1 MDTSA
6 SAGASGDTA
15 TSLLNKMTASVPEK
29 PSSSSDCA
37 DLLILEPLAGFT
49 WTFSML
55 AQSAGTA
62 AQYFASTAPDM
73 ASFSDSDSAANAI
86 STKL

>member
-15 TSLLNKMTASVPEK
+15 TTLLNEMTASVPDE
-29 PSSSSDCA
+29 PSSSS
-37 DLLILEPLAGFT
+37 DLLILEPLAAVT
-49 WTFSML
+49 WTLSML

-62 AQYFASTAPDM
+62 AQYFASTAADM
-73 ASFSDSDSAANAI
+73 ASFSDSDSAENAI
-86 STKL
+86 STKV